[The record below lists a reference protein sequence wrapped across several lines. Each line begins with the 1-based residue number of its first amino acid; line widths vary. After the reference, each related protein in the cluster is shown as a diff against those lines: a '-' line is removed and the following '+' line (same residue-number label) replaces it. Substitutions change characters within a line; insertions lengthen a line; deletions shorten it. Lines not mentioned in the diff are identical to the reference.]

1 MKNAILILVIS
12 AMSFLSGCQAT
23 GEQYQADVFTTND
36 VNTKKEVKTV
46 ELLMVQ
52 LSKIQIDNTSGKET
66 ATKAAGIFGAILGAA
81 VGSTHNSET
90 AALAGLAG
98 GTIGAVGGS
107 MVADKVMVDGVML
120 TYVENGKTYTSAQIG
135 KECQFKVGI
144 AAMIFNEDTKET
156 RIQPN
161 DNCPVTQ

>member
-1 MKNAILILVIS
+1 MKSTILIFIIS
-12 AMSFLSGCQAT
+12 TISFISGCQAT

-36 VNTKKEVKTV
+36 VNTKKEVKTI

-52 LSKIQIDNTSGKET
+52 LGKVQIDNTSGKET
-66 ATKAAGIFGAILGAA
+66 ATKAAGIFGAVLGAA
-81 VGSTHNSET
+81 LGSSKNSET

-98 GTIGAVGGS
+98 GTVGAVGGS

-120 TYVENGKTYTSAQIG
+120 TYIENGKTYTSAQVG

-161 DNCPVTQ
+161 NTCPITQ

>member
-1 MKNAILILVIS
+1 MNKIILILIVSTIS
-12 AMSFLSGCQAT
+12 FISGCQAT

-36 VNTKKEVKTV
+36 VNSKKEVKTV

-52 LSKIQIDNTSGKET
+52 LGKIQIDNTSAKET
-66 ATKAAGIFGAILGAA
+66 ATKTAGIFGAVLGAA
-81 VGSTHNSET
+81 LGSASNSET
-90 AALAGLAG
+90 AALAGIAG
-98 GTIGAVGGS
+98 GTVGAIGGS

-120 TYVENGKTYTSAQIG
+120 TYVENGKTYTSAQVG

-144 AAMIFNEDTKET
+144 AAMIFDESTKET

-161 DNCPVTQ
+161 NKCPIIQ